1 MYSVLKTA
9 DLLQTQVEHGEKNLL
24 IDQYSVLTDAN
35 LGKLQ
40 PLLTTILKILLIL
53 PEQRFNDSL
62 TKYTNL
68 LAREIL
74 HIKHSCTFYNTTM
87 DTHFD

>member
-1 MYSVLKTA
+1 MA
-9 DLLQTQVEHGEKNLL
+9 EKNLL

-53 PEQRFNDSL
+53 PEQRFNDS
-62 TKYTNL
+62 
-68 LAREIL
+68 
-74 HIKHSCTFYNTTM
+74 
-87 DTHFD
+87 